1 MKSGRWNVAQS
12 YEKEYWK
19 SIADTIAADSEKQLS
34 WYDWK
39 ASEFE
44 KNLKKGA
51 YEPDREQARV
61 LEVGS
66 GPIGI
71 VTYLKWGERCAL
83 DPLADFY
90 KENPTLVELRNP
102 DVNYLKGSGE
112 KIPFSDGHFSVVII
126 DNVLDHVQEA
136 YAVLDEMHRVL
147 ESDGIL
153 YIELN
158 IHTTWGFMLH
168 TILSKLKIDKGHPYS
183 FNASKIREFLESHG
197 FSIKYESI
205 ADYFEA
211 RKNDRKSDGMKGK
224 IKGYSGLSEFIYTA
238 ICTKTT

>member
-1 MKSGRWNVAQS
+1 MKSGRWKVAQS

-44 KNLKKGA
+44 KNLKKAA
-51 YEPDREQARV
+51 YEPDRGQARV

-90 KENPTLVELRNP
+90 KENPALVELRNP
-102 DVNYLKGSGE
+102 DVNYLTGSGE
-112 KIPFSDGHFSVVII
+112 DIPFSDGHFSVVII

-136 YAVLDEMHRVL
+136 HAVLNEMHRVL
-147 ESDGIL
+147 HNDGIL

-168 TILSKLKIDKGHPYS
+168 TLLSKLKIDKGHPYS
-183 FNASKIREFLESHG
+183 FNTNKIRDFLGRHG
-197 FSIKYESI
+197 FSIRYESI
-205 ADYFEA
+205 ADYFDA
-211 RKNDRKSDGMKGK
+211 RESDRKSPGMKGK
-224 IKGYSGLSEFIYTA
+224 LKGYSGLSEFIYTA
-238 ICTKTT
+238 VCTKSA